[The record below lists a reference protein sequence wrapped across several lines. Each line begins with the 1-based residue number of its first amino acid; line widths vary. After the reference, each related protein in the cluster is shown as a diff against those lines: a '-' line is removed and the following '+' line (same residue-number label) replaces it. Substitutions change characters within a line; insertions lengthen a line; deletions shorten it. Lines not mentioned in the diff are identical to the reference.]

1 MPLEGAPRQLPL
13 RHLTH
18 YPLLW
23 QSEQA
28 YIKENIALVLV
39 IRLGY
44 ISKGMS
50 KEGSIWLGEVW
61 VGLG

>member
-1 MPLEGAPRQLPL
+1 MSTEEYDLNALEGAPRQLPI

-28 YIKENIALVLV
+28 YVKENIALVLV

-44 ISKGMS
+44 IKPLS
-50 KEGSIWLGEVW
+50 
-61 VGLG
+61 